1 MEDHLYIER
10 LQGVSKLYSFS
21 VLEVWFCFSK
31 QCSLTGFALSN
42 EFKESLG
49 LSCPYNACTLSRAL
63 GNAELRV
70 LVRTFF
76 PWDA

>member
-1 MEDHLYIER
+1 MPPFYQNFLLLYPLVHSIGSMKPDIA
-10 LQGVSKLYSFS
+10 LNL
-21 VLEVWFCFSK
+21 
-31 QCSLTGFALSN
+31 SLAN
-42 EFKESLG
+42 I
-49 LSCPYNACTLSRAL
+49 PRAL

>member
-1 MEDHLYIER
+1 MVSPRCRHFDISVSHSLKKG
-10 LQGVSKLYSFS
+10 QGAGQKKGTFDARNSPKR
-21 VLEVWFCFSK
+21 
-31 QCSLTGFALSN
+31 AL
-42 EFKESLG
+42 FVI
-49 LSCPYNACTLSRAL
+49 TDRAL

>member
-1 MEDHLYIER
+1 MWVISLKMYPKCEIGG
-10 LQGVSKLYSFS
+10 QISKLLYHYLFY
-21 VLEVWFCFSK
+21 VI
-31 QCSLTGFALSN
+31 
-42 EFKESLG
+42 
-49 LSCPYNACTLSRAL
+49 RAL